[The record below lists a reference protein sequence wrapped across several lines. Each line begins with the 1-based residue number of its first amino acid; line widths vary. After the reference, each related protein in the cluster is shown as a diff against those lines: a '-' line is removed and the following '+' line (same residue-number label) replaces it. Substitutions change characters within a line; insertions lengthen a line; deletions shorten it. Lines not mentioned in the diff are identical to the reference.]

1 MRIELVL
8 GLGNPGEQY
17 VRTRHNM
24 GFRAV
29 DEMQRRQGGGLWA
42 RRGSCQLAIATVGRW
57 VALAQPFTF
66 MNRSGE
72 AAAELL
78 ADLEIGPA
86 SLLVVVDD
94 VDLPLGTLRL
104 RPSGGPGTHNG
115 LRDLCRTVGTGF
127 PRLRVGV
134 GGGGQPA
141 DLAAFVLSTFDPDEL
156 EMVEKMVASAADA
169 AEFAVREGL
178 DRAMNRYN

>member
-8 GLGNPGEQY
+8 GLGNPGERY
-17 VRTRHNM
+17 ALTRHNM
-24 GFRAV
+24 GFRVV

-42 RRGSCQLAIATVGRW
+42 HRGSCQLAITTYGRW
-57 VALAQPFTF
+57 VALAQPFSF

-78 ADLEIGPA
+78 AELEVRPA
-86 SLLVVVDD
+86 CMLTVVDD
-94 VDLPLGTLRL
+94 VDLPLGTLRM

-115 LRDLCRTVGTGF
+115 LRDLCRIIGTGF

-134 GGGGQPA
+134 GGGGKPA
-141 DLAAFVLSTFDPDEL
+141 DLADYVLSTFDPDEL
-156 EMVEKMVASAADA
+156 KTVEKMVGRAADA

-178 DRAMNRYN
+178 ERAMNRHN

>member
-17 VRTRHNM
+17 VLTRHNM
-24 GFRAV
+24 GFRVV
-29 DEMQRRQGGGLWA
+29 DEMQRRQGGDLWV
-42 RRGSCQLAIATVGRW
+42 RRGDCQLAIATYGRW
-57 VALAQPFTF
+57 VALAQPLSF

-78 ADLEIGPA
+78 AGLAVVPEH
-86 SLLVVVDD
+86 LLVVVDD
-94 VDLPLGTLRL
+94 VDLPLGRLRM

-115 LRDLCRTVGTGF
+115 LRDLCRTIGIGF

-134 GGGGQPA
+134 GGGGKPG
-141 DLAAFVLSTFDPDEL
+141 DLADYVLSTFDPEEL
-156 EMVEKMVASAADA
+156 DTVEKMVGRAADA

-178 DRAMNRYN
+178 ERAMNRHN